1 MGKYSNIDDLI
12 FSIFASSTWKAEK
25 IQTFPSN
32 FVKTKSL
39 EEYIRVSIISSGLGV
54 NFRSVSGEL
63 IIDIFSKSGT
73 GPKQSSEIADKLDN
87 YLSGKT
93 IILLNGNH
101 KNILTYSLYYF
112 LSSLFYLSFQYFIS
126 GSNISTTPRI
136 A

>member
-93 IILLNGNH
+93 IILLNGTSVQLFNSVIQDRGQDPD
-101 KNILTYSLYYF
+101 NPTLNRVVYSIPFSY
-112 LSSLFYLSFQYFIS
+112 SEVM
-126 GSNISTTPRI
+126 
-136 A
+136 